1 MDLTTVM
8 TVAVPIASFVGAVM
22 GQRVNV
28 GWIKEKLAE
37 HDRKHESHAKRLAS
51 HDLTLGLL
59 ENRR

>member
-37 HDRKHESHAKRLAS
+37 HGEEHKSHHKKLAA
-51 HDLTLGLL
+51 HDLKLGLL
-59 ENRR
+59 EQRK